1 MKTRELIEK
10 LTQMGL
16 KFQGTEGNLM
26 TFTKEPDIAR
36 FTIACDLEPNDE
48 HGELTPDNWVYFWT
62 QVAKY
67 ARTPLDERQD
77 EPKYRVRL
85 KGFNADTGKQYLT
98 CSDKHGSMKNQNF
111 FGCHLQKGL
120 CQEFTTKELDTL
132 LELAKDRNQQW
143 LAMLL
148 SDPDNRELVEKN
160 ND

>member
-1 MKTRELIEK
+1 MKTKELINNLENAGFKVDMNDGYIKAKRDDRMIRLNTK
-10 LTQMGL
+10 LG
-16 KFQGTEGNLM
+16 
-26 TFTKEPDIAR
+26 
-36 FTIACDLEPNDE
+36 PNDIWAKS
-48 HGELTPDNWVYFWT
+48 LRWMSAYIDTPF
-62 QVAKY
+62 
-67 ARTPLDERQD
+67 DERQD

-85 KGFNADTGKQYLT
+85 KGFNADTGKQYLA

-148 SDPDNRELVEKN
+148 SDPDNRELVEE
-160 ND
+160 

>member
-1 MKTRELIEK
+1 MKTKKLINNLENAGFEVDINDDFVVAQYNS
-10 LTQMGL
+10 QMI
-16 KFQGTEGNLM
+16 KID
-26 TFTKEPDIAR
+26 TKIG
-36 FTIACDLEPNDE
+36 PNDIWAKS
-48 HGELTPDNWVYFWT
+48 LRWMLAYIDTPF
-62 QVAKY
+62 
-67 ARTPLDERQD
+67 DERQD

-132 LELAKDRNQQW
+132 LELAKGRNQQW

-148 SDPDNRELVEKN
+148 SDPDNRELVEE
-160 ND
+160 

>member
-1 MKTRELIEK
+1 MKTRELINK
-10 LTQMGL
+10 LENAGFEVDMNDGYIKAKRDDRMIGL
-16 KFQGTEGNLM
+16 NIKI
-26 TFTKEPDIAR
+26 D
-36 FTIACDLEPNDE
+36 PNDIWAKS
-48 HGELTPDNWVYFWT
+48 LRWLLAYIDTPF
-62 QVAKY
+62 
-67 ARTPLDERQD
+67 DERQD

-85 KGFNADTGKQYLT
+85 KGFNADSGKQYLT

-148 SDPDNRELVEKN
+148 SDPDNRELVEE
-160 ND
+160 

>member
-16 KFQGTEGNLM
+16 EFQGTEGNLM
-26 TFTKEPDIAR
+26 TFTKEPDIAK

-48 HGELTPDNWVYFWT
+48 HGGLTPDNWVYFWT

-77 EPKYRVRL
+77 EPKFRVRL

-98 CSDKHGSMKNQNF
+98 CSGKHGSMKNQNF

-148 SDPDNRELVEKN
+148 SDPDNRELVEEN

>member
-1 MKTRELIEK
+1 MKTKELINNLENAGFK
-10 LTQMGL
+10 VDMNDDFVVAQYNGRMIKVNTKMG
-16 KFQGTEGNLM
+16 
-26 TFTKEPDIAR
+26 
-36 FTIACDLEPNDE
+36 PNDIWAKS
-48 HGELTPDNWVYFWT
+48 LRWMSAYIDTPF
-62 QVAKY
+62 
-67 ARTPLDERQD
+67 DERQD

-120 CQEFTTKELDTL
+120 CQEFTTKELDIL

-148 SDPDNRELVEKN
+148 SDPDNRELVEEN